1 LSTRRLAFGADT
13 DHAQQVLRDFEMMLR
28 GHRVL
33 DGFELGRKELDDAAA
48 LRTDHVIVMLMFV
61 IVFVVRASVAEAHLA
76 REAGLSEQLER
87 AIDGRLADGR
97 VFFFDE
103 LVEVFVREVFFG
115 TQKNIQNQV
124 TLRRSLQPLFLDVFK
139 EDFLFFS

>member
-1 LSTRRLAFGADT
+1 LSALFLALRADT
-13 DHAQQVLRDFEMMLR
+13 DDPQQMLRDFEVMLR

-33 DGFELGRKELDDAAA
+33 NGFELGREELDDAAA